1 MSLQTTSAFSPTQPG
16 PSAVASPEG
25 HLAHPPGQWA
35 VASPE
40 GRPVHPPGPSAVTP
54 AEACPTL
61 LTLQV
66 GHGDVGVDAID
77 GPASLEAPVPTRL
90 IVPLTLMWRVVVVAE
105 YGLGE
110 TGPGS
115 DAGGLAQAW
124 AGVRVN
130 LGWGAGA
137 QTYQACSANP
147 GPIGPQR
154 RTLEKSGKGW
164 VMHAHHL
171 DGQGVLP
178 RPAIQHLQSP
188 SWPWVQ
194 FGRALTAQVWRPPE
208 HAGPL
213 FGTLLGIGGHGRAEA
228 LAVPT
233 RVTGARVVHAGLV
246 EGLGVHLGRTPWS
259 VLGPCCL
266 HGARTSPVP
275 WTQDPEA
282 SPAPGTGHVP
292 QHQPARAPAGPTLG
306 RGSRDACPTVAVRT
320 HHPAP
325 LHPQL

>member
-1 MSLQTTSAFSPTQPG
+1 MSLQTSAFSPTQPG
-16 PSAVASPEG
+16 P
-25 HLAHPPGQWA
+25 LAA
-35 VASPE
+35 DSPE

-54 AEACPTL
+54 AEARPTL

-66 GHGDVGVDAID
+66 GHGDVGVDAVD
-77 GPASLEAPVPTRL
+77 GPAGLEAPVPTRL

-137 QTYQACSANP
+137 QMYQACSANP

-154 RTLEKSGKGW
+154 RTLEKSGKGG
-164 VMHAHHL
+164 VMHARHL
-171 DGQGVLP
+171 DGQGVPP

-194 FGRALTAQVWRPPE
+194 FRRALTAQVWRPPE
-208 HAGPL
+208 HAGAL

-233 RVTGARVVHAGLV
+233 RVAGARVVHAGLV

-275 WTQDPEA
+275 WSSGPRGQPCSWDRA
-282 SPAPGTGHVP
+282 RHPAPASQGP
-292 QHQPARAPAGPTLG
+292 SRANLG
-306 RGSRDACPTVAVRT
+306 ERVQRRLSRRGCADPSPS
-320 HHPAP
+320 P